1 MPFDAIGFAFDDRVS
16 KMDQVIS
23 LLDTRDKWCKANFK
37 TPDERYCIR
46 GAIMAVEGAEVL
58 QPIVLRAIREVASA
72 RYRRIESF
80 NDHPYTDHA
89 QVLRVLAHARHL
101 LVSGQWTAEPA
112 ERTGAVSWPA
122 LLRTLLN
129 SISNRVQ
136 RPGAHAADCCSDQAP
151 SSRQIS

>member
-37 TPDERYCIR
+37 TPDGRYCIR

-72 RYRRIESF
+72 RYRRIEF
-80 NDHPYTDHA
+80 
-89 QVLRVLAHARHL
+89 
-101 LVSGQWTAEPA
+101 
-112 ERTGAVSWPA
+112 
-122 LLRTLLN
+122 
-129 SISNRVQ
+129 VQ
-136 RPGAHAADCCSDQAP
+136 RSSVHGPRAGAAGP
-151 SSRQIS
+151 SARSPPIG